1 MATTLR
7 CPVADCRERFPWDV
21 SQGFPRFCPCCGTDI
36 AVRTTDNVISMPAFL
51 TSKSKVPD
59 KVARDYMDGS
69 EQRVHMAA
77 ELAGTTSEDMSSLK
91 ITDLSDRRDVEAN
104 IPVNNPVTQFM
115 QAHPQAAV
123 GYQSNGAEYS
133 TQVQTGPGANTGAKM
148 LTKVRGFHDGI
159 SRGTAVSDRPALE
172 TQQPGYRRR
181 G

>member
-1 MATTLR
+1 MAVNLR
-7 CPVADCRERFPWDV
+7 CPICREKFPWDTSV
-21 SQGFPRFCPCCGTDI
+21 GWPRYCACCGEDI
-36 AVRTTDNVISMPAFL
+36 SAKDDEVVMPNILSFR
-51 TSKSKVPD
+51 SKVPD

-69 EQRVHMAA
+69 EKRVHMAA
-77 ELAGTTSEDMSSLK
+77 ALAGTSASDMSELK
-91 ITDLSDRRDVEAN
+91 ITNLSDRNDIQAN

-115 QAHPQAAV
+115 AAHPQAAV

-148 LTKVRGFHDGI
+148 LTKVRGFHNDI
-159 SRGTAVSDRPALE
+159 SHGAAVSDRPALE